1 LLPRIA
7 VCFGSSGPHPLTI
20 REAVADRYEIFWVI
34 DSSVDDPGSLVRL
47 MERAGSVVDI
57 AGMEV
62 GAATVELAAAQV
74 AGITTFSDS
83 CVLLTAQLAD
93 ELGLRYYSVEIAR
106 ALTDKGL
113 QRSALAAHGIPLPGF
128 WLIGADAGEAE
139 TAEVAATVRYPAVF
153 KPRVAHGSRDA
164 VVIAG
169 AVELRSALDA
179 VRAES
184 RGFDAIVEEYLQD
197 RQFTDP
203 DFAPVFSLE
212 VLVADGSV
220 HHLISTGRFTF
231 AEPLR
236 ETGSFSPSPVDDDD
250 LQAAKS
256 MADAA
261 IRALGVTD
269 GVLHIEQ
276 KLTPDGPRLIEINGR
291 TGGGVAKQVQDISGF
306 DLLRC
311 SCDIAAGRFEP
322 ETLPAA
328 IAGVSYQY
336 FAQPPLGANRV
347 EAIDGLDTIR
357 GLDGVDEVFLKHA
370 PGTVTNSRDGMDAMV
385 YLVTGVTGSHEQLR
399 STVQT
404 IERTGVIH
412 STRLPEP

>member
-1 LLPRIA
+1 M
-7 VCFGSSGPHPLTI
+7 TI
-20 REAVADRYEIFWVI
+20 RERVADRYEIFWVI

-47 MERAGSVVDI
+47 MERVGSVVDVGGI
-57 AGMEV
+57 GVE
-62 GAATVELAAAQV
+62 GAAAELAGAQV
-74 AGITTFSDS
+74 VGITTFSDS
-83 CVLLTAQLAD
+83 RVILTAKLAD
-93 ELGLRYYSVEIAR
+93 ELGLRYYSVETAR
-106 ALTDKGL
+106 ALTDKGV
-113 QRSALAAHGIPLPGF
+113 QRSVLAAHGLPLPGF

-139 TAEVAATVRYPAVF
+139 AAEAAAAVRYPAVF

-164 VVIAG
+164 VVIAN
-169 AVELRSALDA
+169 ADELRSALDG
-179 VRAES
+179 VCAES
-184 RGFDAIVEEYLQD
+184 REFDAIVEEYLQD
-197 RQFTDP
+197 RQFRDP

-231 AEPLR
+231 AKPLR

-250 LQAAKS
+250 LEAAEM

-322 ETLPAA
+322 ETLPTA

-357 GLDGVDEVFLKHA
+357 GLDGVDEVFLKHP

-399 STVQT
+399 SVVQT
-404 IERTGVIH
+404 IERTGIVQF
-412 STRLPEP
+412 TRMPEP